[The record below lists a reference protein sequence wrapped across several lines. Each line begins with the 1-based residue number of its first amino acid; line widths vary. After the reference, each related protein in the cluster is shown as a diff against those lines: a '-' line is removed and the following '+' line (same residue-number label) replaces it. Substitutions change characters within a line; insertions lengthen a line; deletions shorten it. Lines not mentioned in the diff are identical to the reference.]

1 VASAREE
8 RQADAR
14 QFVSE
19 GGVPLTSEQRAYF
32 EPRFGHDFGDVRIHT
47 DGAAM
52 RSAARIDANA
62 YTLGQHIAFA
72 AGQFAPETV
81 RGQRLIAHE
90 LSHVVQSRSETEP
103 VVRRDKAGS
112 SGGEEETYDIPEI
125 HDPRI
130 SDSSTQEEL
139 RKIYWE
145 HGYETAGVTFRR
157 VSKNHWEANQVLHR
171 RKIIITDELSHGS
184 ALGPIGPSGEEG
196 PVGEGS
202 PGPEKGDPKTG
213 TEKGTGSKPGAET
226 EGKAG
231 GMSGGKAGGTATGK
245 STEGDRG
252 SGGESSVLDDLAA
265 LAALVADPNSLYEAQ
280 KSGSK
285 GKGSQLG
292 SSGGFLSGW
301 FAQVLTI
308 LMVFGGPIK
317 KLFQKI
323 GGFFRRQFRR
333 LFPSRAPKGLLPPGG
348 GGPKPPVFTDEEETI
363 IKMMMNNG
371 ESREAAETLVL
382 ELRKIEPPGKGPA
395 NIPGKRDWRNLK

>member
-1 VASAREE
+1 
-8 RQADAR
+8 
-14 QFVSE
+14 
-19 GGVPLTSEQRAYF
+19 
-32 EPRFGHDFGDVRIHT
+32 
-47 DGAAM
+47 M
-52 RSAARIDANA
+52 RSAARMDANA

-90 LSHVVQSRSETEP
+90 LSHVVQSRSETAP

-112 SGGEEETYDIPEI
+112 SGSEEATYDIPEI
-125 HDPRI
+125 HDKRI
-130 SDSSTQEEL
+130 SDSSTQEVL

-145 HGYETAGVTFRR
+145 HGYETAGVTFGR
-157 VSKNHWEANQVLHR
+157 VSKNHWEADQVLHR
-171 RKIIITDELSHGS
+171 RKIIITDELSQGS
-184 ALGPIGPSGEEG
+184 PLGAIGPSGEEG

-202 PGPEKGDPKTG
+202 PGTEKGDPKSG

-231 GMSGGKAGGTATGK
+231 GMAGDKAGGTSSGK

-252 SGGESSVLDDLAA
+252 SGGEFSALDDLAA
-265 LAALVADPNSLYEAQ
+265 LAALVADPDSLYEAQ
-280 KSGSK
+280 KHGGK

-292 SSGGFLSGW
+292 SRGGFLSGW
-301 FAQVLTI
+301 LAQVLTI

-323 GGFFRRQFRR
+323 RGFFRRQFRR
-333 LFPSRAPKGLLPPGG
+333 FFPVRAPKGLLPPGG
-348 GGPKPPVFTDEEETI
+348 GGPKPPIFTDEEESM
-363 IKMMMNNG
+363 IKMIMGNG

-382 ELRKIEPPGKGPA
+382 ELRKIEPPGGGPP